1 MENNLNIESVV
12 SKLIGSIS
20 PTGQHSVDLE
30 RLENLKEMCELVNTL
45 VTRIDEIGYQNK
57 DSQEASVKEIADYA
71 NNFLTETLG
80 IKD

>member
-20 PTGQHSVDLE
+20 PTGHHSVDLE

-45 VTRIDEIGYQNK
+45 VTRIDEIGYQNRN
-57 DSQEASVKEIADYA
+57 SQEKSVKEIADYA
-71 NNFLTETLG
+71 NNFLTNTLG
-80 IKD
+80 IKN